1 MDDIHTQIVVVGGG
15 PAGVCAALASAG
27 QGVST
32 VLVTNR
38 PVLGGNSSSEIRVWS
53 RGAVGGGNLFAEE
66 MGLWGMLKLENLY
79 RNPDGNPVFWDDILL
94 DAVLNQENLSLY
106 LNTDISEILM
116 DGTRVASVSGAQQG
130 TERILRFTAD
140 CFIDATGDGSLCAKV
155 GVPYEV
161 GDASTKETMG
171 SSILFFTRRENHPVP
186 FIPPDYAYSLEKI
199 EALVNRGGRVVSQ
212 EMGGSDCWW
221 FEYGGLCDT
230 IGDAQ
235 EIGLELRRLTLGIW
249 NYIKNS
255 GRFPAENH
263 TLEWL
268 GAVPGKRESRR
279 MLGDGRLTAR
289 NILEQRPCPDAG
301 FYGGWYLD
309 VHPAGG
315 IQDTGSENCVQ
326 TPVSVYPIPLSCL
339 YWRDRPNLFFAGR
352 HISMDREAFFSSRVM
367 NTCALSGQA
376 AGTLA
381 AFCLDRGI
389 APAALSDG
397 DIQTVQQR
405 LLREDVFIPGIK
417 NQDPE
422 DLARSAHI
430 SASSVHSGN
439 PGREVESFP
448 LDVGGFVT
456 FPSKAGDTV
465 SLLVQ
470 SQDDTVLTAQSYCST
485 LPNRLKPG
493 TPMEDLSWPLH
504 RGTQE
509 LKTAL
514 PHIADNTFCT
524 WVFPPTPGVS
534 VIVCQSGRTGFLC
547 GTNDSSQYKEPM
559 LTCQRSVPLYGPEQ
573 VVNGYARPWDGV
585 NQWRASPNDREPWLA
600 LEWDQ
605 AQVIREVRLYL
616 DPDLSMELVSSRAPR
631 WQESHHFTARY
642 GMPDMLV
649 RDLCIQA
656 QMPDGN
662 WKTVCTSE
670 NNRRRMIV
678 LPFPQPVHTSKLRIC
693 FVRMWGAQPP
703 AVFEIRIY
711 S

>member
-1 MDDIHTQIVVVGGG
+1 MDDIHAQIVVVGGG
-15 PAGVCAALASAG
+15 PAGVCAALAAAG
-27 QGVST
+27 QGAST

-53 RGAVGGGNLFAEE
+53 RGGVGGGNLFAEE

-94 DAVLNQENLSLY
+94 DAVLKQENLSLY
-106 LNTDISEILM
+106 LNTEISETLM
-116 DGTRVASVSGAQQG
+116 DETRMVSVSGTQQG
-130 TERILRFTAD
+130 TERTLRFTAD
-140 CFIDATGDGSLCAKV
+140 CFIDATGDGSLCAKA

-161 GDASTKETMG
+161 GDTHTKETMG
-171 SSILFFTRRENHPVP
+171 SSILFFTRREDHPVP

-221 FEYGGLCDT
+221 FEYGGLRDT

-235 EIGLELRRLTLGIW
+235 EIGLELRRLTLGVW

-255 GRFPAENH
+255 RRFPAENH

-268 GAVPGKRESRR
+268 GAIPGKRESRR
-279 MLGDGRLTAR
+279 MLGDGRLTAQD
-289 NILEQRPCPDAG
+289 ILEQRPYPDAG

-309 VHPAGG
+309 IHPAGG
-315 IQDTGSENCVQ
+315 IQDTGAENCEQ
-326 TPVSVYPIPLSCL
+326 TPVHVYPIPLSCL
-339 YWRDRPNLFFAGR
+339 YWRERPNLFFAGR
-352 HISMDREAFFSSRVM
+352 HISADRTAFCSSRVM

-381 AFCLDRGI
+381 AFCLDKDVVPG
-389 APAALSDG
+389 ALSAD
-397 DIQTVQQR
+397 DIRAIQQR
-405 LLREDVFIPGIK
+405 LLREDIFIPNIK
-417 NQDPE
+417 SQDPE
-422 DLARSAHI
+422 DLARSARI
-430 SASSVHSGN
+430 SASSVHDGK
-439 PGREVESFP
+439 PGHEEGALP
-448 LDVGGFVT
+448 LDEGGFIT
-456 FPSKAGDTV
+456 FPSKAGDAV
-465 SLLVQ
+465 SFLVQ
-470 SQDDTVLTAQSYCST
+470 SRDDTVLTAQSYRSM

-493 TPMEDLSWPLH
+493 TAMADLSWPLR
-504 RGTQE
+504 RGIQE
-509 LKTAL
+509 LKVTQ

-547 GTNDSSQYKEPM
+547 GTSSSSQYKEPM
-559 LTCQRSVPLYGPEQ
+559 LTCQGPVPLYGPEQ
-573 VVNGYARPWDGV
+573 LTNGYARPWGGV

-600 LEWDQ
+600 LKWDQ

-642 GMPDMLV
+642 GMPDTLV
-649 RDLCIQA
+649 RDFCIQV
-656 QMPDGN
+656 QTLDSN

-670 NNRRRMIV
+670 NNLHRMAV
-678 LPFPQPVHTSKLRIC
+678 LSFQQPVHTSRLRIC

-703 AVFEIRIY
+703 AVFEIRVY